1 MDLVTLPHGLLEFY
15 GALVLACGVVL
26 GVVVGRNWKRRLTV
40 TDPEPPE
47 LLQRKMLLL
56 EKDLDATRTDLERL
70 VDDRDLMRELRRPR
84 TRVGAA

>member
-26 GVVVGRNWKRRLTV
+26 GVVVGRTWKRTPAA

-47 LLQRKMLLL
+47 LLQRRVLLL
-56 EKDLDATRTDLERL
+56 EKDLDVTRAELERL

-84 TRVGAA
+84 TRAGAA

>member
-15 GALVLACGVVL
+15 GALVLACGVIL
-26 GVVVGRNWKRRLTV
+26 GVVVGRNWKRRPTA

-47 LLQRKMLLL
+47 LLQRRVLLL
-56 EKDLDATRTDLERL
+56 EKDLDSTRTDLERL

-84 TRVGAA
+84 TRAGAA